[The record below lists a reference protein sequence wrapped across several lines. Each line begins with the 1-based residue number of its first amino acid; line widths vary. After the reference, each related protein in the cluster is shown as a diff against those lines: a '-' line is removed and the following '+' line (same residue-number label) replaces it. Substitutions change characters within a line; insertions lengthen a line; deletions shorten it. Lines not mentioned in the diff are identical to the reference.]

1 MTRVT
6 VDYDGE
12 QIAPEPASA
21 VIARFLRRSF
31 SIADIARRAIRGW
44 LFGLIGLVLGLVFG
58 VYMIWA
64 TPPTYTVTIGLL
76 PVDSSGDVSIGSEG
90 SSALSALA
98 GLVGMSGG
106 PVPKFTRFVSSLYA
120 TNVAT
125 IMDKKY
131 DMVCRS
137 FNCDV
142 KTHKWRKHDD
152 FGTRVQRVVANIAH
166 LPDPDAPQTA
176 RDLAEYTKRKVDIT
190 SDRTTHILTLSMD
203 SRDPKAAVHFLTTLV
218 HATNDFIRQEDR
230 AVIQPYVDYINSKLA
245 TNNLNVA
252 QRDALSSLLLDQE
265 RRLMLTS
272 VDVPYAA
279 SIQDGPNIATSNN
292 ASRMLVADA
301 FVGLVVGFCIGVWWN
316 LRAGR
321 NQARN
326 RSWQQP
332 Y

>member
-1 MTRVT
+1 MIRVT

-12 QIAPEPASA
+12 QAAPEPASA

-31 SIADIARRAIRGW
+31 SIADIAKRAVRGW

-58 VYMIWA
+58 IYSIWV
-64 TPPTYTVTIGLL
+64 TPPTYTVTIGVL
-76 PVDSSGDVSIGSEG
+76 PVDSTGDVSIGSESG
-90 SSALSALA
+90 GALSALA

-131 DMVCRS
+131 DMICRS
-137 FNCDV
+137 FSCDI
-142 KTHKWRKHDD
+142 KTHKWLKHDD
-152 FGTRVQRVVANIAH
+152 FGTQVQRVVANIAH

-176 RDLAEYTKRKVDIT
+176 RDLAGYTKAKVDMT
-190 SDRTTHILTLSMD
+190 SDRTTHVLTLSMD
-203 SRDPKAAVHFLTTLV
+203 SRDPKAAVFFLTTLV
-218 HATNDFIRQEDR
+218 KATNDFIRQEDR
-230 AVIQPYVDYINSKLA
+230 SVIQPYVDYINSKLA

-279 SIQDGPNIATSNN
+279 SIQDGPNIAISNN
-292 ASRMLVADA
+292 AKRMLVVDA
-301 FVGLVVGFCIGVWWN
+301 FLGLVLGFAAGVWWN
-316 LRAGR
+316 LRASR
-321 NQARN
+321 KQARSQ
-326 RSWQQP
+326 SWQQN

>member
-1 MTRVT
+1 MIRVT

-21 VIARFLRRSF
+21 VIASFLRRSF

-58 VYMIWA
+58 VYSIWA
-64 TPPTYTVTIGLL
+64 TPPTYTVTIGVL
-76 PVDSSGDVSIGSEG
+76 PVDSAGDVSIGG
-90 SSALSALA
+90 DTGGALSALA

-137 FNCDV
+137 FSCDV
-142 KTHKWRKHDD
+142 KTHKWLKHDD
-152 FGTRVQRVVANIAH
+152 FGTLVQRVVANIAH

-176 RDLAEYTKRKVDIT
+176 RDLAGYTKSKVDMT
-190 SDRTTHILTLSMD
+190 SDRTTHVLTLSMD
-203 SRDPKAAVHFLTTLV
+203 SRDPKFAVLFLTTLV

-245 TNNLNVA
+245 SPNLNVA

-279 SIQDGPNIATSNN
+279 SIQDGPNIAVSNN
-292 ASRMLVADA
+292 AKRMLVVDA
-301 FVGLVVGFCIGVWWN
+301 FLGLVLGFCGGVWWN
-316 LRAGR
+316 LRASR
-321 NQARN
+321 KQTRSQ
-326 RSWQQP
+326 SWQQP

>member
-1 MTRVT
+1 MIRVT

-12 QIAPEPASA
+12 QAAPEPASA
-21 VIARFLRRSF
+21 VIGRFLRRSF
-31 SIADIARRAIRGW
+31 SISDIARRAVRGW

-58 VYMIWA
+58 VYSIWA
-64 TPPTYTVTIGLL
+64 TPLSYTVTIGLL
-76 PVDSSGDVSIGSEG
+76 PVDSSGDVSIGDSG
-90 SSALSALA
+90 GALSALA
-98 GLVGMSGG
+98 GLVGMGGG

-137 FNCDV
+137 FSCDM
-142 KTHKWRKHDD
+142 KTHKWRRHDE
-152 FGTRVQRVVANIAH
+152 FKTQVQRVVANIAH

-176 RDLAEYTKRKVDIT
+176 RDLAAYTKAKVDMT
-190 SDRTTHILTLSMD
+190 PDRTTHVLTLSMD
-203 SRDPKAAVHFLTTLV
+203 ARDPKDAVFFLTALV

-230 AVIQPYVDYINSKLA
+230 AVIQPYVDYINGKLA

-279 SIQDGPNIATSNN
+279 SIQDGPNITVSNN
-292 ASRMLVADA
+292 AKRMLVADA
-301 FVGLVVGFCIGVWWN
+301 FLGLVLGFAAGVWWN
-316 LRAGR
+316 LRTGR
-321 NQARN
+321 NQARS
-326 RSWQQP
+326 RSWQQN